1 MTNLIIDHHN
11 NTRLDIGKAVKEFLR
26 NGTAKIVFTKVD
38 GTIREMICTLK
49 KDILKEHDALSNRS
63 SNGSKRRINEDV
75 VRVFDLEKKAW
86 RSFRID
92 SLHTVESY
100 EEAVV

>member
-11 NTRLDIGKAVKEFLR
+11 NTRSDIGKAVKKFLR
-26 NGTAKIVFTKVD
+26 NGPAKVVFTKVD

-49 KDILKEHDALSNRS
+49 MDILKEHDALPNKS

-75 VRVFDLEKKAW
+75 VCVFDLEKKDW